1 MYTMTPLILAST
13 SIYKKMLLQRLQLPF
28 SQYAPEVTELQ
39 QEGETA
45 FEMAGRLADE
55 KALAIAKLYPNT
67 VVIGADQTGELD
79 GQLLGKPNSH
89 EMAIQQ
95 LMAQSGRTSKFHCGV
110 SVVKKLSNGQVL
122 KKTKVN
128 TTEVTFRTLNK
139 QQITA
144 YIHAD
149 KPYDCAGGFKAEGL
163 GISLFTEVKSND
175 PSALVG
181 LPLIDLCTLLGEFGL
196 DIYDKSH

>member
-89 EMAIQQ
+89 DC
-95 LMAQSGRTSKFHCGV
+95 LLYTSPSPRDGL
-110 SVVKKLSNGQVL
+110 LS
-122 KKTKVN
+122 
-128 TTEVTFRTLNK
+128 RM
-139 QQITA
+139 
-144 YIHAD
+144 
-149 KPYDCAGGFKAEGL
+149 
-163 GISLFTEVKSND
+163 
-175 PSALVG
+175 PSSA
-181 LPLIDLCTLLGEFGL
+181 
-196 DIYDKSH
+196 